1 MSLGQTASVA
11 DVAAVRPEQGETNR
25 VLLSPAC
32 PRRTS
37 TSRGTHSS
45 RPLIGSNVANKSARS
60 ITSFA
65 AVFKALP
72 RF

>member
-1 MSLGQTASVA
+1 VSITLLA
-11 DVAAVRPEQGETNR
+11 DVTSITVAPNQAGTT
-25 VLLSPAC
+25 LASP
-32 PRRTS
+32 
-37 TSRGTHSS
+37 SRARSKKSRSEMEAHSS
-45 RPLIGSNVANKSARS
+45 RPFIGSNVANKYPRS